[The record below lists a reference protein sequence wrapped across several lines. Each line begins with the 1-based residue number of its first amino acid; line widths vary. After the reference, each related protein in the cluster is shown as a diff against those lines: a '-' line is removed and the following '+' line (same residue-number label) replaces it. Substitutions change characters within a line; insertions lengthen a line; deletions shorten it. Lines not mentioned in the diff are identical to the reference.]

1 MTRIIVTPEDLQD
14 LSTRFA
20 RAGDDVQEIG
30 DRLRRVLRNLDWEAR
45 QRSGVDGFVNQACH
59 RAAALAVEAQ
69 DLSRYLRSTAEGF
82 LQADNQGV
90 QLIAELPR
98 PAIVSSPASVAVI
111 IGISLLP
118 LALVV
123 SIPIIGVISNVGR
136 KLTATDLMR
145 EHVEDTSNALK
156 DVPGL
161 TQAEWAKLNNDE
173 RLGVLQRVEDA
184 LAATQGRSSVKIQ
197 KASLE
202 SGTNGVYRSSEIPPF
217 IDIDE
222 DLLATGDLHATLTT
236 LAHESRHAYQ
246 HHATENADFHPDAAQ
261 VESWRSNFDEGNY
274 IEPEK
279 NPKGYW
285 NQPVE
290 RDARDFGDYFADQ
303 IARQSVGKE
312 LVEEFGE
319 KASGWILP
327 GGQNEET
334 I

>member
-14 LSTRFA
+14 LSMRFA
-20 RAGDDVQEIG
+20 HAGDDVQEIG

-59 RAAALAVEAQ
+59 RATALAVEAQ

-90 QLIAELPR
+90 QLIEGLPR
-98 PAIVSSPASVAVI
+98 PAIATSPSSGAII
-111 IGISLLP
+111 IGVSLIS
-118 LALVV
+118 LALVL
-123 SIPIIGVISNVGR
+123 SIPVIGVISNVGR
-136 KLTATDLMR
+136 KLTATDLMKQQVKGAI
-145 EHVEDTSNALK
+145 EGLK

-173 RLGVLQRVEDA
+173 RLGVLQKVEDA
-184 LAATQGRSSVKIQ
+184 LAEAQGRPRVE
-197 KASLE
+197 LR
-202 SGTNGVYRSSEIPPF
+202 SGDIDSNGVYHSSYNPPTIEINNA
-217 IDIDE
+217 
-222 DLLATGDLHATLTT
+222 LLAQGDLHATLTT
-236 LAHESRHAYQ
+236 LTHESRHAYQ
-246 HHATENADFHPDAAQ
+246 HYATENADFHPDATQ
-261 VESWRSNFDEGNY
+261 TESWRTNFEEGNY
-274 IEPEK
+274 IEPAK

-290 RDARDFGDYFADQ
+290 RDARHFGDLFADTLAPQ
-303 IARQSVGKE
+303 DLGRELGEEINDKAVG
-312 LVEEFGE
+312 LF
-319 KASGWILP
+319 

>member
-20 RAGDDVQEIG
+20 HTGDDIQEIG
-30 DRLRRVLRNLDWEAR
+30 NRLRRALRNLDWEAR

-59 RAAALAVEAQ
+59 RAAVLAVEAQ

-98 PAIVSSPASVAVI
+98 PAIVPSPASVSGAFI

-118 LALVV
+118 LVIAI

-136 KLTATDLMR
+136 KLTATDLMKQQ
-145 EHVEDTSNALK
+145 VKDTIETLK
-156 DVPGL
+156 DVEGL
-161 TQAEWAKLNNDE
+161 TQAEWDKLNNDE
-173 RLGVLQRVEDA
+173 RLELLQKVEDA
-184 LAATQGRSSVKIQ
+184 LAKSQGRPRVD
-197 KASLE
+197 LR
-202 SGTNGVYRSSEIPPF
+202 SG
-217 IDIDE
+217 DIDGNGLYHGSDDPPTIE
-222 DLLATGDLHATLTT
+222 INNALLTQGDLHATLTT

-246 HHATENADFHPDAAQ
+246 YYAIENADFHPDAEQ
-261 VESWRSNFDEGNY
+261 VESWRTNFEEGNY
-274 IEPEK
+274 IEPAK

-290 RDARDFGDYFADQ
+290 RDARHFGDLFADTLAPQ
-303 IARQSVGKE
+303 DLGRELGEEINDKAVG
-312 LVEEFGE
+312 LF
-319 KASGWILP
+319 